1 MSGLEELLQRW
12 PDLVITALGVLLGAF
27 FALFIE
33 RSVAD
38 RALTRQRELEKERE
52 RALLLSYL
60 ERIETEV
67 QDNIVTIMELQS
79 QILVPLQTA
88 NLSAKTTL
96 FRWGAN
102 LVGSLSTL
110 AIDELMRSGLHSHL
124 PRRAFIDLLDARQ
137 RIVSMRATIEAG
149 EPRMEFFAGYRK
161 DMDLVDQLDRSILEY
176 SYSALDLLGKAQK
189 SVIDQARIFR
199 NLAENENPHG
209 RKG

>member
-96 FRWGAN
+96 FRWGAK

-110 AIDELMRSGLHSHL
+110 AIDELMRSGLHPHL

-176 SYSALDLLGKAQK
+176 SYSALDLLRKAQK
-189 SVIDQARIFR
+189 SVIEQAGIFR
-199 NLAENENPHG
+199 NLAEKQNTS
-209 RKG
+209 